1 MDKKPAPKTGIARIR
16 AAFFYT
22 LKGLRH
28 AMAHEAA
35 FRQEVLLVGILSLII
50 VVLPLSLL
58 WKGLLFFATA
68 LVLIVELLNS
78 AIEAVVDLASP
89 GFHELA
95 GRAKDMGSAAVFICL
110 SLAGI
115 LWLLAIV
122 SIISG

>member
-1 MDKKPAPKTGIARIR
+1 MEKKPAPKTGIARIWS
-16 AAFFYT
+16 AFFYT

-35 FRQEVLLVGILSLII
+35 FRQEAVLVGIVSVFII
-50 VVLPLSLL
+50 ALPLSLV

-95 GRAKDMGSAAVFICL
+95 GRAKDMGSAAVFICFF
-110 SLAGI
+110 LAGI
-115 LWLLAIV
+115 LWLMAIATL
-122 SIISG
+122 ISG